1 MNITVRALRALTGL
15 TIPDQPPW
23 GSPHPA
29 HGPGPHGSPLGPS
42 DLPQWH
48 HSRAALQLPT
58 ALPLR
63 PWALLSWTHLWVHI
77 LASPWHVPS
86 EVPDA
91 WGLAFPSVPQL
102 PCSWLGGGTDR
113 GCQTLGSPPAPA
125 PRHPPAH
132 VAPSQ
137 WVLLRWCYPSV
148 MFLLTINCSKT
159 KVTAFSVRIIRKN

>member
-1 MNITVRALRALTGL
+1 MNITVRALKALTGL

-42 DLPQWH
+42 APAPVTPQQGCPPAP
-48 HSRAALQLPT
+48 HSPAS
-58 ALPLR
+58 
-63 PWALLSWTHLWVHI
+63 ALLSWTHLWVPI

-86 EVPDA
+86 QVPDA

-113 GCQTLGSPPAPA
+113 GCQTLGSPPGPA